1 MPRLPA
7 LTPEKVI
14 KVLKKKGFVL
24 DRLESSHL
32 LPSRNQEES
41 PVSYPGKNYIQKIF
55 RNTDLSRTTERKLM
69 DINLEE

>member
-24 DRLESSHL
+24 DRLGGHHIYYHPET
-32 LPSRNQEES
+32 RRR
-41 PVSYPGKNYIQKIF
+41 V
-55 RNTDLSRTTERKLM
+55 
-69 DINLEE
+69 